1 MSREIT
7 ALAEQVQ
14 ENCHI
19 SDAVHARD
27 YTLCIYLL
35 KMREYFRWEMGYG
48 YTDRLPNDE
57 LGRWLTAREDLWH
70 GLEQADFRPLEIGG
84 KSFDPFE
91 TDSINA
97 AVDELGVTYSGGF
110 GGGGRPHFF
119 LAERI
124 SASTLEGR
132 QVMVVGR
139 EYAREI
145 TAPPAMLQG
154 NTIFVRRES
163 LKRLLW
169 ERLEE
174 SQWRRQE
181 GPMARAASFYDFDD
195 DFEAALDRMTDQE
208 TETVLLHELGE
219 ARAAE
224 RLGEEWEAM
233 LADMG
238 RSRTELLARA
248 ARDHLADCLVT
259 LPALLEREAFASLHV
274 YVANLSGVRKAI
286 FPELMTAYR
295 RWSEGGGIEPL
306 AKSIEAGCSRWA
318 AITEELLACYRT
330 ERDSGSGCFD
340 RLVANYDI

>member
-1 MSREIT
+1 MSNETT

-14 ENCHI
+14 QNCHI
-19 SDAVHARD
+19 SDAIHARD

-48 YTDRLPNDE
+48 YTDRLPNE
-57 LGRWLTAREDLWH
+57 KLGRWLTEREDLWQN
-70 GLEQADFRPLEIGG
+70 LEGMDFRPLDIAGDR
-84 KSFDPFE
+84 FDPFD
-91 TDSINA
+91 TDAVNA
-97 AVDELGVTYSGGF
+97 AVDSLGLAYSGGF

-119 LAERI
+119 LGERI
-124 SASTLEGR
+124 NASTLEGR

-154 NTIFVRRES
+154 NTIFVRQES
-163 LKRLLW
+163 LKRMLW

-174 SQWRRQE
+174 SQWRRRE
-181 GPMARAASFYDFDD
+181 SPMARAARFYDFDG
-195 DFEAALDRMTDQE
+195 DFDASLDRMTRQE

-224 RLGEEWEAM
+224 QLGEDWEAM
-233 LADMG
+233 LVAMG

-259 LPALLEREAFASLHV
+259 LPTLLEREAFSSLHF
-274 YVANLSGVRKAI
+274 YVANLSGLRKAI
-286 FPELMTAYR
+286 FPELIEAYA
-295 RWSEGGGIEPL
+295 RWTDDGKLEPL
-306 AKSIEAGCSRWA
+306 AKSVEAGRSRWSEA
-318 AITEELLACYRT
+318 TEELLACYRA
-330 ERDSGSGCFD
+330 ERDSDADCFD
-340 RLVANYDI
+340 ELAANYAI